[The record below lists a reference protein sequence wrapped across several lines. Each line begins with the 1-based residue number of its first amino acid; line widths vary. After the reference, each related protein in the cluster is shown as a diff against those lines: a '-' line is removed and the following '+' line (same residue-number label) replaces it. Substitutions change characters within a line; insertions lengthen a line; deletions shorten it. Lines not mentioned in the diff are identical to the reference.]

1 LAGDAVGLAEE
12 MSDSPPYPP
21 LIELHPKTSLSPA
34 KLAQLE
40 RFSTEALMNS
50 LVPGQRDSLKTRVDG
65 TIIDG
70 HHRIHILRERG
81 VDVDALPR
89 EIVAKKDL

>member
-1 LAGDAVGLAEE
+1 MVEDGPNPD
-12 MSDSPPYPP
+12 PYPA
-21 LIELHPKTSLSPA
+21 LKGLHPKTSLNPA

-40 RFSTEALMNS
+40 RLSTYALLNS
-50 LVPGQRDSLKTRVDG
+50 LVPGQRDCLKTRLDR

-81 VDVDALPR
+81 VDVDTLPR
-89 EIVAKKDL
+89 EIIVKMDL